1 MATWEDVK
9 THLRTKFQIMQEDRS
24 YVVLNFSL
32 SQNRTQRIVINSFE
46 AMNKRWLLFRSRVC
60 ERARLDP
67 EEALRRNSSFAVGF
81 LALSEGFYEVVY
93 TVQLDTLEVDELLI
107 PIYALVDTADQLER
121 ELTGGDAW

>member
-1 MATWEDVK
+1 VVTWDDVK
-9 THLRTKFQIMQEDRS
+9 KHLRGKFQIMQEDHA
-24 YVVLNFSL
+24 YVVLNFAL
-32 SQNRTQRIVINSFE
+32 HQNRSQRIVISSFE
-46 AMNKRWLLFRSRVC
+46 AMNHRWLLYRSRIC

-93 TVQLDTLEVDELLI
+93 TLQMDTLEVDELEI

-121 ELTGGDAW
+121 ELTGSDTW